1 LSYRPRRKLP
11 LKATRNGAATP
22 YNAAGDPA
30 MPRFLL
36 LRAGRPVRRGF
47 SNELLTSVLTGP
59 PAGAW
64 HRAARRANA
73 VAGDDDRCRVAAVP
87 MGFGL

>member
-1 LSYRPRRKLP
+1 
-11 LKATRNGAATP
+11 
-22 YNAAGDPA
+22 
-30 MPRFLL
+30 
-36 LRAGRPVRRGF
+36 
-47 SNELLTSVLTGP
+47 VLTGP

-64 HRAARRANA
+64 HRAARRADA